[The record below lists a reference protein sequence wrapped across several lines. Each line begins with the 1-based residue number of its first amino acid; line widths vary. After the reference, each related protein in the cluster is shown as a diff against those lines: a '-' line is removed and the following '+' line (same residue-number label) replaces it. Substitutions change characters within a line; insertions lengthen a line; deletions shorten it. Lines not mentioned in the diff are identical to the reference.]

1 MVVALPGVDEAT
13 VLVVSSL
20 GVGGA
25 KALVVVDAVGDVCGH
40 EEVAA
45 RSLGLE
51 CMAVGSRMCLWRL
64 WPREQSSPA
73 GNPETYLSRCS
84 QGPDLITFFII
95 IQNSIQS
102 KIFWRPTVVLILERI
117 YNNKQRAQ

>member
-1 MVVALPGVDEAT
+1 MVALPGVDEAT

-25 KALVVVDAVGDVCGH
+25 KVLLVVDAVGDVCGH

-51 CMAVGSRMCLWRL
+51 CIAVGSRMCLWRL
-64 WPREQSSPA
+64 WPREQSPPA

-84 QGPDLITFFII
+84 QGPDLITFL
-95 IQNSIQS
+95 SS
-102 KIFWRPTVVLILERI
+102 YKTP
-117 YNNKQRAQ
+117 YNPKYFGDPLLSLF